1 MISRRHLFAVLVV
14 GSLAA
19 SLVGCSSNSESPT
32 SPTDLSPPQA
42 PTNLHAT
49 VDATTSREW
58 LSWDLSASASVASYE
73 VYVADSPS
81 GTGTLVA
88 SVDASSAGLEISLLP
103 VVVETATEFYRVRAV
118 GTNDVPSAFT
128 SSVSVDRG
136 GFEAPQP
143 TGRNGKGTEGGD

>member
-1 MISRRHLFAVLVV
+1 VISRRHLLAVLVV

-19 SLVGCSSNSESPT
+19 TLVGCSSNSESPT
-32 SPTDLSPPQA
+32 SPIDMSPPQA

-58 LSWDLSASASVASYE
+58 LNWDLSASASVASYE
-73 VYVADSPS
+73 VYVSDSPG

-88 SVDASSAGLEISLLP
+88 SVDASSGDVEISLLP
-103 VVVETATEFYRVRAV
+103 IVVETANEYYRVRAV

-136 GFEAPQP
+136 VFDAPLP
-143 TGRNGKGTEGGD
+143 TGKNGKGSEGDN

>member
-1 MISRRHLFAVLVV
+1 MISRRHLLAVLVV

-58 LSWDLSASASVASYE
+58 LSWNLSASASVASYE
-73 VYVADSPS
+73 VYIADSPG

-88 SVDASSAGLEISLLP
+88 SVDASSGDFLLP
-103 VVVETATEFYRVRAV
+103 IVVESTTEFYRVRAV

-143 TGRNGKGTEGGD
+143 TGKNGKGTEGGD

>member
-1 MISRRHLFAVLVV
+1 MISRRHLLAVLVV

-58 LSWDLSASASVASYE
+58 LVWNLSASASVASYE
-73 VYVADSPS
+73 VYSVDSS
-81 GTGTLVA
+81 GGTGTLVA
-88 SVDASSAGLEISLLP
+88 SVDASSGDFLLP
-103 VVVETATEFYRVRAV
+103 IVVEATEYYRVRAV
-118 GTNDVPSAFT
+118 GTNNVPVRSLRPSRSTAASAP
-128 SSVSVDRG
+128 R
-136 GFEAPQP
+136 P
-143 TGRNGKGTEGGD
+143 TGKNGKGTEGGN

>member
-1 MISRRHLFAVLVV
+1 VISRRHLLAVLVV

-58 LSWDLSASASVASYE
+58 LSWNLSASASVASYE
-73 VYVADSPS
+73 VYIADSPG

-88 SVDASSAGLEISLLP
+88 SVDASSGDFLLP
-103 VVVETATEFYRVRAV
+103 IVVESTTEFYRVRAV

-143 TGRNGKGTEGGD
+143 TGKNGKGTEGGD

>member
-1 MISRRHLFAVLVV
+1 MISRRHLLAVLVV

-58 LSWDLSASASVASYE
+58 LVWNLSASASVASYE
-73 VYVADSPS
+73 VYSVDSS
-81 GTGTLVA
+81 GGAGTLVA
-88 SVDASSAGLEISLLP
+88 SVDASSGDFLLP
-103 VVVETATEFYRVRAV
+103 IVVESTTEYYRVRAV
-118 GTNDVPSAFT
+118 GTNAVPSAFT
-128 SSVSVDRG
+128 SSVTVDRG

-143 TGRNGKGTEGGD
+143 TGKNGKGTEGGN

>member
-1 MISRRHLFAVLVV
+1 MISRRHLLAVLVV

-19 SLVGCSSNSESPT
+19 TLVGCNSSSESPT
-32 SPTDLSPPQA
+32 SPIDMSPPQA
-42 PTNLHAT
+42 PTNLHST

-58 LSWDLSASASVASYE
+58 LIWDLSASASVASYQ
-73 VYVADSPS
+73 VYVSDSPG

-88 SVDASSAGLEISLLP
+88 SVDASSGDMLLP
-103 VVVETATEFYRVRAV
+103 IVVESTTEFYRVRAV

-143 TGRNGKGTEGGD
+143 TGKNGKGTEGGN